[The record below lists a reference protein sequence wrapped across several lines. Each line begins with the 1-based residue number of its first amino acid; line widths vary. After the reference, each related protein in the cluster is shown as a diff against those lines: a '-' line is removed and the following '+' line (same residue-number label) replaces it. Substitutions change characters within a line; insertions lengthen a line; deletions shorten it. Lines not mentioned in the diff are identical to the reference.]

1 MPGLRTAAPL
11 RVLARVVLLC
21 AVVCAAPA
29 ARAEAD
35 SRGVHVDIVGAS
47 QVVLV
52 PAPVQ
57 AASRAATDNL
67 QRVRKGEDFRYVIH
81 GLPSSGQ
88 VRLELGFT
96 EPEDAAEGRHVFDVD
111 VNDRE
116 ALRGFD
122 VFAEAGGVRRA
133 VARSFTISPRDGVI
147 DIHFR
152 ARVGRA
158 LVGYIRVEARDLNVL
173 IRPQVSGEPDP
184 GAGTFAP
191 WNRDTGEIMQDPEHR
206 SWLSGVPF
214 GGIGTGKIE
223 VLPNGEFA
231 NITINNAWER
241 PLDRMRGSFFAV
253 VAKSRSGRGT
263 GRILRV
269 TEPGRGTDYP
279 GVKPMAGA
287 TYRGLFPFA
296 EWDFRDDTFPLKVRL
311 KGFSPVVPGMVRESS
326 LPVAMFD
333 VEITNPNKFPVAAGV
348 ALSWHDVSAQ
358 LGRAAI
364 PGQVSVLPQV
374 VRAEAGTSTV
384 VGLRLAAE
392 RPVGSGMLGVADY
405 FLGAETSG
413 TVVTQVPHWDPSART
428 IPWWAMF
435 EKSCRLERRGGKDA
449 VPQKSRPGAETAGV
463 VCASVNLAPQEVRTV
478 AFLVTWYV
486 PEVVTAATG
495 ELRTFRQDYTT
506 SFASS
511 VGVAGYVTA
520 NRDYL
525 RRHTEAWHAP
535 VMASNLPQWLRV
547 RIVNALH
554 PLVANTMLLDGGRFS
569 MLESTDSRGGRVG
582 NLEFGLLANPFLS
595 TFFPELVASE
605 LNLFAAGQDVNG
617 RIPDSLGTL
626 RQSLLVPG
634 FVPVVDRL
642 DASLAFLL
650 HGASVAESIPD
661 APHRRAVDGVVRYA
675 LGLVDRTTTTA
686 ASVVA
691 GSTARTEP
699 WLHHAALVAARGKL
713 VADTATLTTGP
724 LEALAAAAVRDVAG
738 AAGLVADPARGGH
751 TVANGLRGAW
761 LERALGIGGGM
772 VMAQE
777 ADAVASLVARH
788 EAPDW
793 ALPAMMVADDGTR
806 TTSPVAMGLME
817 AYFGCLA
824 ITAGRPDDGLAILRR
839 CHQAAWGVNHD
850 PWNQSLAYDP
860 VTGRA
865 SGWPGHMS
873 AFAAWNALAS
883 ITGGSVDWK
892 RGVLYL
898 DPSIPKVMD
907 GRLRAPMFD
916 RRLWAEINY
925 DDRTGTGTVTVLR
938 MAREDDDTTPTLKA
952 VARRRTPDGA
962 PEHPVA
968 FPQPFEVVEGE
979 TLLLDTPF

>member
-1 MPGLRTAAPL
+1 MPGLRTAAPW
-11 RVLARVVLLC
+11 RALARAVLLC

-29 ARAEAD
+29 ARAEGD
-35 SRGVHVDIVGAS
+35 TRGVHVDIVGAS
-47 QVVLV
+47 QVVLLS
-52 PAPVQ
+52 APVQ
-57 AASRAATDNL
+57 AASRAVADNL
-67 QRVRKGEDFRYVIH
+67 QRVREGEDFRYVIH
-81 GLPSSGQ
+81 GLPQAGQ

-96 EPEDAAEGRHVFDVD
+96 EPEHAADGLRVFDVD
-111 VNDRE
+111 VNERE

-122 VFAEAGGVRRA
+122 VFAEAGGMRRA
-133 VARSFTISPRDGVI
+133 VLRQFTITPREGVI

-152 ARVGRA
+152 ARTGRA
-158 LVGYIRVEARDLNVL
+158 LVGFIRLEARELNVL

-191 WNRDTGEIMQDPEHR
+191 WNRDTGEIIQDAGHR
-206 SWLSGVPF
+206 TWRSGVPF

-223 VLPNGEFA
+223 VLPGGDFA
-231 NITINNAWER
+231 NITINNAWDR

-269 TEPGRGTDYP
+269 PDPGRGAEYP
-279 GVKPMAGA
+279 DAKSMTGA
-287 TYRGLFPFA
+287 TYRGAYPFA
-296 EWDFRDDTFPLKVRL
+296 EWEFRDDTFPLRVRM

-333 VEITNPNKFPVAAGV
+333 VELTNPNKFPVAAGV
-348 ALSWHDVSAQ
+348 AFSWHDVSAQ
-358 LGRAAI
+358 LGRAVI

-384 VGLRLAAE
+384 VGIRLAAE
-392 RPVGSGMLGVADY
+392 RPVGGGMLGVADY
-405 FLGAETSG
+405 FVGAETSG
-413 TVVTQVPHWDPSART
+413 TVVTHVPHWDPSART
-428 IPWWAMF
+428 IPWWAAF

-449 VPQKSRPGAETAGV
+449 VPLKSRPGADTASV

-478 AFLVTWYV
+478 PFLVTWYV

-495 ELRTFRQDYTT
+495 ELRTFKQDYTT

-511 VGVAGYVTA
+511 VGVAGYATA
-520 NRDYL
+520 NRGFL

-535 VMASNLPQWLRV
+535 VMGSNLPQWLRM

-554 PLVANTMLLDGGRFS
+554 PLVANTLLLDGGRFT
-569 MLESTDSRGGRVG
+569 MLESTDPRGGRVG

-605 LNLFAAGQDVNG
+605 LDLFAAGQDVHG

-626 RQSLLVPG
+626 RQSLMVPG

-650 HGASVAESIPD
+650 HGATVADLAPD
-661 APHRRAVDGVVRYA
+661 APYRRAVDGVARYA

-686 ASVVA
+686 AS
-691 GSTARTEP
+691 GTARTEP
-699 WLHHAALVAARGKL
+699 WLHHAGLVAARDRLLSG
-713 VADTATLTTGP
+713 TATLPAGP
-724 LEALAAAAVRDVAG
+724 IAALEEAAGRDAAF
-738 AAGLVADPARGGH
+738 AAGLAADASRGGH

-761 LERALGIGGGM
+761 LERALGIGPGM
-772 VMAQE
+772 EMMRE
-777 ADAVASLVARH
+777 ADAVTSLLNRH

-793 ALPAMMVADDGTR
+793 PLPAMLVDGDGAP

-817 AYFGCLA
+817 AYLGCLA

-865 SGWPGHMS
+865 SGWPGHVS

-883 ITGGSVDWK
+883 ITGASVDWE

-898 DPSIPKVMD
+898 DPSIPKELD
-907 GRLRAPMFD
+907 GRLRAPVFD
-916 RRLWAEINY
+916 RRLWAEIGY
-925 DDRTGTGTVTVLR
+925 DDRAGTATVTVLR
-938 MAREDDDTTPTLKA
+938 VMRGDDGTTPTLKA
-952 VARRRTPDGA
+952 VARRRAADGA
-962 PEHPVA
+962 PDSPVVFPHPL
-968 FPQPFEVVEGE
+968 EVVEGE
-979 TLLLDTPF
+979 TLRLDTPF